1 MSLGKKEEGR
11 TMARGKGI
19 ETVALFIGLL
29 AWMVGGMPGG
39 QAVAQ
44 EPIKIGVIQPL
55 SGPVAASGNFVSLGT
70 KIGADWVNEKGGVLG
85 RKIQLVIEDNK
96 SDPKEAVT
104 AAEKLIVRDKVPAI
118 VGAWGSSMTL
128 AAMPVVAKY
137 GVPLLVETSS
147 SIKITK
153 QGNPWVFRI
162 SPPSEMEAAGLERVF
177 GKDLAVM
184 NADYL
189 AVNTDWGRGAVP
201 AFGEIMKKYGGKL
214 HAVEYLD
221 QAATDFYA
229 QLTKIKNS
237 PADTILVT
245 TDVTQIALILK
256 QAAELG
262 IKKRII
268 TTGGSSAP
276 NKLITLAGPAAEGS
290 YHILI
295 FLPWF
300 PEAMPD
306 PGLSKR
312 FVDEWSKRGNP
323 FEGLTEGFR
332 GHDAVVTLAKAI
344 EMAGKAEPTAI
355 RDALKKVELI
365 GLNGPI
371 KFDQEGQSWP
381 SIYMIQIR
389 DGKITLP
396 AFMKRS

>member
-1 MSLGKKEEGR
+1 MMR
-11 TMARGKGI
+11 RGKGI
-19 ETVALFIGLL
+19 GMAVVAVTLL
-29 AWMVGGMPGG
+29 AGAGGPAG
-39 QAVAQ
+39 AQ

-55 SGPVAASGNFVSLGT
+55 SGPVAASGNFVALGT

-128 AAMPVVAKY
+128 AAMPVIAKY

-162 SPPSEMEAAGLERVF
+162 SPPSEMEAAGLEKVF
-177 GKDLAVM
+177 GKDLAVT
-184 NADYL
+184 NADFL

-201 AFGEIMKKYGGKL
+201 AFGDIMKKYGGKL

-245 TDVTQIALILK
+245 TDVGQIALILK

-262 IKKRII
+262 IKKRIV

-276 NKLITLAGPAAEGS
+276 NKLIALAGPAAEGS
-290 YHILI
+290 YHIVI

-306 PGLSKR
+306 PALSKR

-344 EMAGKAEPTAI
+344 ETAGKAEPAAI
-355 RDALKKVELI
+355 RDALKKVQLV

-371 KFDQEGQSWP
+371 KFDHEGQSWP
-381 SIYMIQIR
+381 NIYMIQIR

-396 AFMKRS
+396 PFMKRG